1 MHMDKHSFDTLSEA
15 VNTLTQE
22 GYEEDFE
29 AVGNCIKA
37 LYSKKEYQPND
48 LLIVDTYRF
57 EGMTNPDDQATV
69 FSIMANDGTKG
80 TLVMS
85 YSAEHSQNVA
95 LIHQIPI
102 KRD

>member
-1 MHMDKHSFDTLSEA
+1 MDKHSFDTLSEA

-22 GYEEDFE
+22 GYKEDFE

-37 LYSKKEYQPND
+37 LYSKKEYQPNE
-48 LLIVDTYRF
+48 LLIIDTYRF

-69 FSIMANDGTKG
+69 FGIIAKDGTKG
-80 TLVMS
+80 TLTMS
-85 YSAEHSQNVA
+85 YSAEHGQNA
-95 LIHQIPI
+95 ELIQQIPM